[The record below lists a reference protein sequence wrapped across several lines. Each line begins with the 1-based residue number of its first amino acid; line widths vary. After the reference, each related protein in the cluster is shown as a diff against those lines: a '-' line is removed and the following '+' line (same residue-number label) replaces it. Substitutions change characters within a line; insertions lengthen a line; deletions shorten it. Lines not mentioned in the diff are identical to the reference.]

1 MEKKLP
7 FTGILSNK
15 AEENP
20 DFYNW
25 NRIKVRYCDG
35 ASFSGDSENQVC
47 ISANNYVS
55 FRFTHVALLLGW
67 KKLVERIIALDLEP

>member
-1 MEKKLP
+1 MP
-7 FTGILSNK
+7 FATLFKFLFYFIF
-15 AEENP
+15 A